1 MEVQVKTRKH
11 TSWDYKHVVN
21 NIYNNKHAIKYWKH
35 IDI

>member
-21 NIYNNKHAIKYWKH
+21 NNIRTMINMQLNIEN
-35 IDI
+35 I